1 MNWIKTIDKLP
12 QVDDRTGE
20 SDYVIAY
27 LGSRMLPLILKY
39 SDGSVT
45 EKGWWTTDYRHIP
58 FLSGKGKVK
67 HLSVTHWAEIEYPE
81 DYEATSSRTYRL
93 KKTNNETR

>member
-1 MNWIKTIDKLP
+1 M
-12 QVDDRTGE
+12 DDRTRE

-27 LGSRMLPLILKY
+27 LGSRMLPQILKY
-39 SDGSVT
+39 SDGTWT

-58 FLSGKGKVK
+58 FLLGIGIK

-81 DYEATSSRTYRL
+81 DYDATSSRNYRP
-93 KKTNNETR
+93 KKKNNETR